1 MGSLHDIPGQGIRA
15 FERLV
20 CGLRRQVIANRNPD
34 IAVVEKEITM
44 KQRERARPLTL
55 DRPPPLNGF
64 RSIAVA
70 VAVCVAF
77 AAAVYLAIG

>member
-1 MGSLHDIPGQGIRA
+1 MWISILN
-15 FERLV
+15 EET
-20 CGLRRQVIANRNPD
+20 
-34 IAVVEKEITM
+34 EKEITM
-44 KQRERARPLTL
+44 KQPERARPLTL
-55 DRPPPLNGF
+55 NRPPPLNGL

>member
-1 MGSLHDIPGQGIRA
+1 
-15 FERLV
+15 
-20 CGLRRQVIANRNPD
+20 
-34 IAVVEKEITM
+34 M
-44 KQRERARPLTL
+44 KQPERARPLTL

-70 VAVCVAF
+70 VAICIAF